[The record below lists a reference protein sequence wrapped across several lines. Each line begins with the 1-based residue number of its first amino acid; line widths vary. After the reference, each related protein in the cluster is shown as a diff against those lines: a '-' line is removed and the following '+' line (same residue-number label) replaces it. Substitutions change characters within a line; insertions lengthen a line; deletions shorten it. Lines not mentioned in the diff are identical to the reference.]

1 MAEIPKLLFI
11 VVIDEKD
18 KKANEKEVGT
28 FRYTRSVL
36 QSTLQ
41 FMGCKARHS
50 FKISRRVFHVLRN
63 QHADNGFTGFKADVF
78 ESDILS
84 RGSYIYS
91 LETMDQDLAEENVEK
106 LSSIQFERYKRQTT
120 VFVTRDAFL
129 NVVCD
134 GLSVYN
140 YVGPNQKADLLLACR
155 IRERKKSVTILLC
168 GTSGCGK
175 STLSALLGSRL
186 GITTVIST
194 DSIRHMMRSFVDE
207 KDNPLLW
214 SSTYHAG
221 ECLDPV
227 AVAEAKAKRQTGAS
241 QSIHKEALFDNFS
254 AEKGGRQSP
263 EIASGNELIGK
274 KQMAIEGFK
283 AQSEMVIDGLDRLI
297 TAWED
302 QKQSVI
308 VEGVHLSLNFVMGLM
323 KKHPSII
330 PFMIYIT
337 NEEKHKER
345 FAVRAKY
352 MAIDP
357 AKNKYVKYIR
367 NIRTI
372 QDYLCNRAD
381 KHLVPKINNTNVD
394 RSVAA
399 IHATVFSCLRRQ
411 EGGEKLYDPVT
422 NTVPMV
428 YDEHKSQCA
437 ANSFGS
443 KLMFQ
448 MIQTLGSSRNL
459 MALVNTDGSVAKAWP
474 YDSYNVNQILTS
486 NSGRDNSVGNDMYD
500 PLLIF
505 KAEPVNLQFGN
516 FGISSWPND
525 TGCTSYIGSMDD
537 SRNDGVD
544 SRNRHCSSCSCS
556 PRISG
561 ASKEPMEGMSV
572 CGSEDE
578 VDEPLAADS
587 EDEHSYTEKEI
598 HEEMEGS
605 IDDESKSDEEYDDL
619 ALLDGLEEGYSFAY
633 DGMADANRLFNGI
646 YTQDKVA
653 KDMGVKELIEKY
665 QQSLHQ
671 HLVTNEDWHQSLN
684 CKLLPERSQVN
695 NKVNRKLA
703 PSNNLSLHGQ
713 PEVPPSYDVHVVL
726 GLTQRKLKAKPQ
738 L

>member
-18 KKANEKEVGT
+18 KKADEKEVGT

-134 GLSVYN
+134 ALSVYN

-175 STLSALLGSRL
+175 STLSALLWQL
-186 GITTVIST
+186 Q
-194 DSIRHMMRSFVDE
+194 
-207 KDNPLLW
+207 KQKP
-214 SSTYHAG
+214 
-221 ECLDPV
+221 
-227 AVAEAKAKRQTGAS
+227 KKQTGAS

-572 CGSEDE
+572 CGSEDV

-695 NKVNRKLA
+695 NEVNRKLA